1 MSFDWLGTF
10 NKSQFER
17 FLLFARSQLPLIDGR
32 IEHLT
37 AERTRIGSVVFRYQN
52 GVPQGFAADPVES
65 YLGKLLGAY
74 EVLGGNPFVDLRVRL
89 RNDPVFLVKGT
100 ETQGPQY
107 MSNGEVVGAKGLSD
121 APTSELMH
129 EARGWLEST
138 IHSRFESLERKI
150 RRAMDYADELQSEI
164 ATLQVIRLAGDVT
177 GSLEYIATQISQ
189 FLSDQNY
196 RAVFDDG
203 GGDKFGFTVYAPFS
217 SYDIAASSDPGV
229 GRVSESAQRQNTG
242 FVGPGQTKP
251 TESS

>member
-1 MSFDWLGTF
+1 MAYDWLGTF
-10 NKSQFER
+10 NRSQIER
-17 FLLFARSQLPLIDGR
+17 FLAFARSQLPLVDGR

-37 AERTRIGSVVFRYQN
+37 AERSRIGSVIFRYQN
-52 GVPQGFAADPVES
+52 GVPQGFAADPVDS

-74 EVLGGNPFVDLRVRL
+74 EVLGGNPFIDLRVRL
-89 RNDPVFLVKGT
+89 KNDPIFLVKGT

-121 APTSELMH
+121 APTAELVH

-138 IHSRFESLERKI
+138 LYSRFDSLERKI

-164 ATLQVIRLAGDVT
+164 ATLQVMKLAADAT
-177 GSLEYIATQISQ
+177 GSLEYIASQISQ

-217 SYDIAASSDPGV
+217 AYDIGSSSDPGV
-229 GRVSESAQRQNTG
+229 SRTSESAQRQNSG
-242 FVGPGQTKP
+242 FVGPGQSKP
-251 TESS
+251 TESA